1 MAGAVKMNERYR
13 EGAFS
18 LFPLSFALWFIAE
31 ILFNT
36 TLGDVL
42 PVNFERI
49 SGMMDYT
56 VFFLLLI
63 QIVFFQV
70 YSPWELLSIVLLTLP
85 IAVSTLLSGSVR
97 VMGTWMFI
105 VAFRYADL
113 DKIISMAY
121 RILGIMIP
129 AIMFLCLIG
138 LLPDASNYRFS
149 VLRHA
154 MGFNH
159 PNYLGMKIFQFS
171 ACYVYLRWH
180 SLKKGDVFRAILA
193 LAFLY
198 FVPHSV
204 TSILCTAVLVL
215 LTIAGRFLEDKKRT
229 MLQAFETA
237 LLLSVLLCMAA
248 TVLLTVYGMDSS
260 FGQVLDAWMSYR
272 FSHANQI
279 YAVYK
284 ISLLG
289 QRISTSYLLDSGY
302 MDLILRSGLVIYLMF
317 FAGYVGNMI
326 YHKNN
331 TALYLLLCT
340 FAFYG
345 IMEYGV
351 YLIARNI
358 FLLSFADILYSGRKK
373 QKEKNSAS
381 QVGGAETKEKK
392 NESCCHYPS

>member
-1 MAGAVKMNERYR
+1 MNERYR
-13 EGAFS
+13 DGACS
-18 LFPLSFALWFIAE
+18 LFPLAFALWFIAE

-36 TLGDVL
+36 TLEEII
-42 PVNFERI
+42 PVNLDQI
-49 SGMMDYT
+49 SSMMDYV

-63 QIVFFQV
+63 QIVFFQT
-70 YSPWELLSIVLLTLP
+70 YSPWELISIILITLP
-85 IAVSTLLSGSVR
+85 MAVSTLLSGSVR

-113 DKIISMAY
+113 DEVISTAY

-129 AIMFLCLIG
+129 VIMFLCVIG
-138 LLPDASNYRFS
+138 LLPDAFNYRFN

-159 PNYLGMKIFQFS
+159 PNYFGMKIFQFS
-171 ACYVYLRWH
+171 ACYVYLHWN
-180 SLKKGDVFRAILA
+180 SLKKGDVFRGILVIV
-193 LAFLY
+193 FLY

-215 LTIAGRFLEDKKRT
+215 LGMGGRFLENKKK
-229 MLQAFETA
+229 A
-237 LLLSVLLCMAA
+237 LLQGFKTLLLLAVVLCIAA
-248 TVLLTVYGMDSS
+248 TVLLTIYGMDSPL
-260 FGQVLDAWMSYR
+260 GQALDAWMSYR

-284 ISLLG
+284 ISLFG
-289 QRISTSYLLDSGY
+289 QRISSSYLLDSGY

-317 FAGYVGNMI
+317 FAGYIGNMI

-331 TALYLLLCT
+331 TVLYLLLCT

-358 FLLSFADILYSGRKK
+358 FLLSFADILYRGRNKSSWRHRNK
-373 QKEKNSAS
+373 GEKE
-381 QVGGAETKEKK
+381 
-392 NESCCHYPS
+392 